1 MAVTIAL
8 PKLGMTMESARI
20 SVWLKKD
27 GERVEPDDA
36 VLTIE
41 TDKAVAEVVAPARG
55 ILWTQAQPGEEL
67 PVGAPVAILAADQAE
82 YDALRAGAG
91 MGAAIP
97 SGKGPGEPAT
107 GGGTSGTKPAP
118 AGPKIRIAP
127 VARAIAAEHGID
139 ISLLTGTGPDGRITK
154 DDVLNYEPRRPAS
167 VADAGAQTSA
177 KAPPPVGAD
186 QSPIRRIPRTERRR
200 IVAAKMV
207 QATRDAAQATHSA
220 TVDATALV
228 AFRQALLAQT
238 GPAAGVRVTMTDL
251 VMKLTALAIR
261 HHLIVN
267 SAYTDDADIV
277 YERIHMGMAMSQTE
291 GDLLVPV
298 IRDIDRTSLVDI
310 ARTRIDYLDRSRR
323 GTLTPDDLT
332 GSTFTFSGL
341 GMFGLERFVAIINR
355 PENAILA
362 AGAILDRPW
371 VYDGQV
377 AIRKVMTITLTYD
390 HRTIYGAEAARFMA
404 TLVSNLETPAS
415 VLSEEAGIVPA
426 PPG

>member
-97 SGKGPGEPAT
+97 SGTGPGEPAP
-107 GGGTSGTKPAP
+107 GEGLSGEKPAP
-118 AGPKIRIAP
+118 ARPKVRIAP

-154 DDVLNYEPRRPAS
+154 DDVLNYEQRRPAS
-167 VADAGAQTSA
+167 VADAGARPAA

-186 QSPIRRIPRTERRR
+186 ESPTRRIPRTERRR

-267 SAYTDDADIV
+267 STYTDDADIV